1 MATVSKYRK
10 ANPRDRLLGPSSTTF
25 TFSMVPN
32 LLKALWRSASVV
44 LKLRPNTPMQLVGAG
59 FSRSPLVSDGLGWAL
74 LPLSS
79 GLLDLLD
86 PDLLRREREYR

>member
-32 LLKALWRSASVV
+32 LLNALWRSASVV

-59 FSRSPLVSDGLGWAL
+59 FSRSPLVCGEKKRNAAYQRMFS
-74 LPLSS
+74 
-79 GLLDLLD
+79 
-86 PDLLRREREYR
+86 RRAHMTSQKW